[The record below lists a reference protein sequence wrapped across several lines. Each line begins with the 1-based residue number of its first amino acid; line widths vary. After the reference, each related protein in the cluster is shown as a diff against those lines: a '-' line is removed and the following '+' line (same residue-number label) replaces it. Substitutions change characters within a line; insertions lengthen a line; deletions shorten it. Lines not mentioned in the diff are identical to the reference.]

1 MNSIRESG
9 ERLVDAWL
17 NLSSTIWNKRIVSEM
32 PFNETY
38 VCNLLKRQIEL
49 EPDIK
54 LTATELCSKTGLF
67 KSQMNRILNSMEA
80 NGYIRRVRSKED
92 KRFVYIELSE
102 KGLKVYEKTHEEVM
116 ILVDSLI
123 EKVGNKTEETAE
135 TLNSIAN
142 EFRKLTAVD
151 KPKN

>member
-1 MNSIRESG
+1 
-9 ERLVDAWL
+9 
-17 NLSSTIWNKRIVSEM
+17 
-32 PFNETY
+32 
-38 VCNLLKRQIEL
+38 
-49 EPDIK
+49 
-54 LTATELCSKTGLF
+54 
-67 KSQMNRILNSMEA
+67 
-80 NGYIRRVRSKED
+80 
-92 KRFVYIELSE
+92 
-102 KGLKVYEKTHEEVM
+102 M